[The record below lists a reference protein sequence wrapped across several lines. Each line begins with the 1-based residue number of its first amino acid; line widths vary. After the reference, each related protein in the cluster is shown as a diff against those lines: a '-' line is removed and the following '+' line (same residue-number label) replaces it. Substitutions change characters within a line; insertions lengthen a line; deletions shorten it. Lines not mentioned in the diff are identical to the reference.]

1 VLATLHVASLGRRR
15 PAALASFAPLATVKN
30 HVPALVGEYVLE
42 IAVSLRGARHD
53 EEKLCHE
60 RLRSTPA
67 SVRD

>member
-15 PAALASFAPLATVKN
+15 PTTLASFAPLSTVKN
-30 HVPALVGEYVLE
+30 HVPALVGEDVLE

-60 RLRSTPA
+60 RLR
-67 SVRD
+67 